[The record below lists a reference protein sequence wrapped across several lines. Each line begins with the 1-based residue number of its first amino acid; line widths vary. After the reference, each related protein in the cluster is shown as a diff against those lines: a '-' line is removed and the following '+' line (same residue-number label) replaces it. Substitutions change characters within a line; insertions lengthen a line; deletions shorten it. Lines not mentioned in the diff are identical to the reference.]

1 MSLVAYIPNI
11 TYIIPYARLRHV
23 DSLFYPV
30 PISSDTQ
37 TGFCV
42 DITSRSKSSFDRV
55 WNVFDSE
62 DTIRK

>member
-11 TYIIPYARLRHV
+11 IHIIPYARLHRV

-30 PISSDTQ
+30 PTPSPKR

-42 DITSRSKSSFDRV
+42 DLTARSKSSFDRV
-55 WNVFDSE
+55 WNVFDSG
-62 DTIRK
+62 DTLRK